1 MITSSRI
8 VLESFSPDHTFLCLF
23 QTDNF
28 DTNGNINLESTLNSR
43 SLSLNSMFCRQK
55 CQALTLPHQVLSNEK
70 YFLLIRTPKEKKK
83 TTTAYTSCVACFSRG
98 FLKNSEH
105 IQDLACGRH
114 FESFNA
120 TLFENSVKSSR
131 TESYSE
137 ITTFYLK
144 DKI

>member
-1 MITSSRI
+1 M
-8 VLESFSPDHTFLCLF
+8 
-23 QTDNF
+23 
-28 DTNGNINLESTLNSR
+28 NLDSIL
-43 SLSLNSMFCRQK
+43 RQK
-55 CQALTLPHQVLSNEK
+55 CQVLTLPHQVLSNEK
-70 YFLLIRTPKEKKK
+70 YFLLINIRTPKEKKK
-83 TTTAYTSCVACFSRG
+83 ITTAYTSCVACFSRA

-137 ITTFYLK
+137 IATFYLK

>member
-1 MITSSRI
+1 M
-8 VLESFSPDHTFLCLF
+8 
-23 QTDNF
+23 
-28 DTNGNINLESTLNSR
+28 NLESILNSP
-43 SLSLNSMFCRQK
+43 SLSLKSMFCRQK
-55 CQALTLPHQVLSNEK
+55 CQALTLPHQVLSSER
-70 YFLLIRTPKEKKK
+70 YFLLIRRPQEKKK
-83 TTTAYTSCVACFSRG
+83 TSTTYTSCVACFSRA

-131 TESYSE
+131 NESYSE